1 MTPERFRR
9 VCAVLDRRQPD
20 LAVIMDEVN
29 KPHNVSAIL
38 RTCDAVGIPKVVSI
52 APSKAVRV
60 YKKNAASAMRWVEMQ
75 TRETVQDAIAEMRA
89 QGMQIIAAH
98 WSDRA
103 VDFRAADYTR
113 PTCLVAGSEKFGVS
127 AAAAALADVHV
138 YVPMLGMVQ
147 SLNVSVAS
155 ALILYEAERQR
166 QLSGAYARPRLS
178 EAERQRLMLEW
189 LYPRLANYCRARGWP
204 YPLLDDAGHLLASEQ
219 DWPREL
225 FAAQAGDDED
235 E

>member
-29 KPHNVSAIL
+29 KPHNLSAIL
-38 RTCDAVGIPKVVSI
+38 RTCDAVGIPKVMSI

-60 YKKNAASAMRWVEMQ
+60 YKKNAASAMRWVELQ
-75 TRETVQDAIAEMRA
+75 SCETVEQAIAAMRTR
-89 QGMQIIAAH
+89 GMQIIAAH

-113 PTCLVAGSEKFGVS
+113 PSCVIAGSEKFGVS
-127 AAAAALADVHV
+127 DAAATLADVHV
-138 YVPMLGMVQ
+138 CVPMLGMVQ

-166 QLSGAYARPRLS
+166 QLAGAYAQPRLGVD
-178 EAERQRLMLEW
+178 ERQRLMLEW
-189 LYPRLANYCRARGWP
+189 LYPRLAAYCRARGWP
-204 YPLLDDAGHLLASEQ
+204 YPQLDEQGHLLAGEQ
-219 DWPREL
+219 DWPRDL
-225 FAAQAGDDED
+225 FAATDDDPET
-235 E
+235 